1 MKHTTI
7 YLITCDNNERYPDS
21 YEEYNVCYFTNREDA
36 EKWLRENN
44 DRREAYEQYHKRR
57 NQLIAEIVV
66 PDEPNP
72 EKPKPTSL
80 KMTHTEQMAYVA
92 LKRAYE
98 MQCRAIYARQYDY
111 RQQKIAEIDAMLG
124 EQPLYSFNARIEEIE
139 LGCLNNT
146 SSRTQ

>member
-1 MKHTTI
+1 MI
-7 YLITCDNNERYPDS
+7 YLVTSDNNEQYDD
-21 YEEYNVCYFTNREDA
+21 YEKYNVCYFTNRADA
-36 EKWLRENN
+36 EQWLREN
-44 DRREAYEQYHKRR
+44 DGRREAYEQYYKRR

-66 PDEPNP
+66 PDEPEP

-98 MQCRAIYARQYDY
+98 MKCREIYARQYDY

-124 EQPLYSFNARIEEIE
+124 EQPLYCFNARIEEIE
-139 LGCLNNT
+139 LGCLNNA
-146 SSRTQ
+146 SSSIQ